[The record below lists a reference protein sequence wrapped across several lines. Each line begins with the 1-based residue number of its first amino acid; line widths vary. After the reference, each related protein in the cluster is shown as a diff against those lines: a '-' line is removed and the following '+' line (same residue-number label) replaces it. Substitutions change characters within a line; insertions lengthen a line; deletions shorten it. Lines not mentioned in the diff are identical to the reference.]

1 MKLAVSPP
9 TPETLFERIRILRDN
24 VQQVIYGKSEV
35 IDLAVTTL
43 LARGHLLLEDVPGV
57 GKTTLALAL
66 ARSIDGQFRRIQF
79 TNDTLPADILGIS
92 VFSRKKEEFTFV
104 PGPIFSSVV
113 LADEINRASPKTQSA
128 LLEAMTDRRISYEND
143 VHNLP
148 NPFFVVATQNPLE
161 HHGTFPLPENQLD
174 RFLVRTQMGY
184 PDKDNERNILAKH
197 VETRLVDE
205 LEPVVSVDDILEAQK
220 AVESVAVDETLLDY
234 IVAISN
240 TTREHPRL
248 ELGVS
253 PRGSL
258 ALKRASQ
265 ARAYLEGRNF
275 VLPDDIK
282 RLAKPVLVHRLVPK
296 NLAGGTG
303 ARRES
308 KAVLTEILET
318 IPVPV

>member
-1 MKLAVSPP
+1 MKLAVSSP
-9 TPETLFERIRILRDN
+9 TSETLPERIRILRDN
-24 VQQVIYGKSEV
+24 VQQVIYGKAEI
-35 IDLAVTTL
+35 IDLALTTL

-66 ARSIDGQFRRIQF
+66 AKSIDGRFRRIQF
-79 TNDTLPADILGIS
+79 TNDTLPADILGVS

-143 VHNLP
+143 VHKLP
-148 NPFFVVATQNPLE
+148 EPFFVVATQNPLE

-184 PDKDNERNILAKH
+184 PEHDDERAILAKH

-205 LEPVVSVDDILEAQK
+205 LEPVMTVQDILDAQK
-220 AVESVAVDETLLDY
+220 AVENVAVEETLLDY
-234 IVAISN
+234 IVTISHA
-240 TTREHPRL
+240 TREHPRL

-258 ALKRASQ
+258 ALKRAAQ
-265 ARAYLEGRNF
+265 ALAYLEGRTF
-275 VLPDDIK
+275 VLPDDVK
-282 RLAKPVLVHRLVPK
+282 RLAAPVLVHRLVPK
-296 NLAGGTG
+296 SVAGGTG

-308 KAVLTEILET
+308 KAVLAEILET
-318 IPVPV
+318 VPVPV